1 MIEYSTSLTLSLLS
15 KRSVS
20 GNGCPVG
27 TVSYA
32 FNDRKTTLTF
42 SFSNYYVIIGQD
54 YPFPVDK
61 KDCAIRL
68 GMYVPPCY
76 SFTIPTVDYYGY
88 YELDSKVKGVQR
100 TAYWLKS
107 RTKKAFSRLGIK
119 GPFEGGSYQYVP
131 YKPSPSRSVPLSP
144 TSSQAFTHMSLSS
157 FPISRMS
164 SIPLSFDGWPL
175 VRSACCD
182 GEMTLNIENSL
193 RVDNSANNHGSG
205 LIDFVTKGF
214 KTTLNLD
221 WAKCCFDSTCS
232 PQIPNGKR

>member
-1 MIEYSTSLTLSLLS
+1 MVFSWMIEYSTSLTLSLLS

-61 KDCAIRL
+61 KDCVIRL
-68 GMYVPPCY
+68 GMYVPPCH

-119 GPFEGGSYQYVP
+119 GPFEGGSY
-131 YKPSPSRSVPLSP
+131 
-144 TSSQAFTHMSLSS
+144 H
-157 FPISRMS
+157 
-164 SIPLSFDGWPL
+164 IPLSFDGWPL

>member
-68 GMYVPPCY
+68 GMYVPPCH

-119 GPFEGGSYQYVP
+119 GPFEGGSY
-131 YKPSPSRSVPLSP
+131 
-144 TSSQAFTHMSLSS
+144 H
-157 FPISRMS
+157 
-164 SIPLSFDGWPL
+164 IPLSFDGWPL

-214 KTTLNLD
+214 KTTLSTYPLFILLSLFLLVALSFHLVRFV
-221 WAKCCFDSTCS
+221 WDS
-232 PQIPNGKR
+232 